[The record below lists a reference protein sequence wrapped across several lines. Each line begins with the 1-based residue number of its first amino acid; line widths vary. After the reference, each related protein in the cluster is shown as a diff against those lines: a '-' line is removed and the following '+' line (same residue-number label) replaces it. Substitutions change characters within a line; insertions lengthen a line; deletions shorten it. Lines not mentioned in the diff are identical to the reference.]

1 MKHII
6 IGTAG
11 HIDHGKTTLIKALTG
26 CNTDRW
32 KEEQERGIT
41 IDLGFAFF
49 DLPNGDRAGIVD
61 VPGHEK
67 FIHNMVAGVCGMDMV
82 LLVIAAD
89 EGIMP
94 QTKEHMDILHLL
106 GIQKCIVVL
115 NKMDLVDLEW
125 LELMEEEVRDQLQDT
140 FLKDAPVVKVS
151 SVTGEGLKELTDEI
165 VKMETSEVQEK
176 EIHTIPRLPIDRVF
190 TISGFGTIVT
200 GTLISGIIRKDDT
213 LQLYPWNAPC
223 KVRNIQVHG
232 KNVDECSAG
241 QRVAVNLTGIK
252 KEDISRG
259 DVLASPNSMKGTT
272 LLDVKLKILKDS
284 NRIVKNR
291 SRLHLFTGT
300 SEVLCRA
307 ILLDRDELKAG
318 EECFAQLRLEQELA
332 LRKGDRF
339 VVRFYSPMETIG
351 GGEVLEPNPKAKR
364 RFKEAALEELRR
376 KEAGSSVDVVQMHVK
391 SHRDTLITITE
402 LAKLT
407 ALSEEEIRQDVS
419 ELEDGSEA
427 LVFPMK
433 KDTYVWMR
441 DDELYLQEQ
450 IKAELKKYHHK
461 FPYRHGIKKAE
472 IQTKYMKKIKP
483 VVAAKIFEHWETEES
498 IISSGEYLHLPEFE
512 ILKDARY
519 EGCRKLLLNSFEKA
533 EYQFVKLS
541 ETDVEKEYADMAE
554 DILLLLREEN
564 QVVRL
569 SEDAYTVKPLLEMA
583 AEKIREVV
591 HQQPVITISEVRDLF
606 STSRKNAKLILEYTD
621 GQRITRNTG
630 AESEWKAY

>member
-67 FIHNMVAGVCGMDMV
+67 FIHNMVAGVVGMDMV

-115 NKMDLVDLEW
+115 NKMDLVDPEW

-300 SEVLCRA
+300 SEVLCRT

-441 DDELYLQEQ
+441 DDELYLQDQ

-569 SEDAYTVKPLLEMA
+569 SEDAYTVKPLLETA

>member
-67 FIHNMVAGVCGMDMV
+67 FIHNMVAGVVGMDMV

-115 NKMDLVDLEW
+115 NKIDLVDPEW

-259 DVLASPNSMKGTT
+259 DVLASSNSMKGTT

-512 ILKDARY
+512 ILKDERY

-569 SEDAYTVKPLLEMA
+569 SEDAYTVKPLLETA

>member
-67 FIHNMVAGVCGMDMV
+67 FIHNMVAGVVGMDMV

-115 NKMDLVDLEW
+115 NKIDLVDPEW

-259 DVLASPNSMKGTT
+259 DVLASSNSMKGTT

-512 ILKDARY
+512 ILKDERY
-519 EGCRKLLLNSFEKA
+519 EGCRKLLLKSFEKA

-569 SEDAYTVKPLLEMA
+569 SEDAYTVKPLLETA

>member
-106 GIQKCIVVL
+106 GTQKCIVVL
-115 NKMDLVDLEW
+115 NKMDLVDPEW

-151 SVTGEGLKELTDEI
+151 AVTGEGLKELTDEI

-307 ILLDRDELKAG
+307 ILLDRDEVKAG

-364 RFKEAALEELRR
+364 RFKEEALEELRR

-427 LVFPMK
+427 FVFPMK

-461 FPYRHGIKKAE
+461 YPYRHGIKKAE

-512 ILKDARY
+512 ILQDARY

-564 QVVRL
+564 QLVRL
-569 SEDAYTVKPLLEMA
+569 SEDAYTVKPLLETA

>member
-67 FIHNMVAGVCGMDMV
+67 FIHNMVTGVCGMDMV

-115 NKMDLVDLEW
+115 NKMDLVDPEW

-151 SVTGEGLKELTDEI
+151 AVTGEGLKELTDEI

-272 LLDVKLKILKDS
+272 LLDVKLRILKDS

-307 ILLDRDELKAG
+307 ILLDRDEVKAG

-364 RFKEAALEELRR
+364 RFKEEALEELRR

-427 LVFPMK
+427 FVFPMK

-461 FPYRHGIKKAE
+461 YPYRHGIKKAE

-483 VVAAKIFEHWETEES
+483 VVAAKIFEHWETEGS

-564 QVVRL
+564 QLVRL
-569 SEDAYTVKPLLEMA
+569 SEDAYTVKPLLETA

>member
-67 FIHNMVAGVCGMDMV
+67 FIHNMVAGVVGMDMV

-115 NKMDLVDLEW
+115 NKMDLVDPEW

-259 DVLASPNSMKGTT
+259 DVLASSNSMKGTT

-300 SEVLCRA
+300 SEVLCRT

-441 DDELYLQEQ
+441 DDELYLQDQ

-569 SEDAYTVKPLLEMA
+569 SEDAYTIKSLLETA

>member
-67 FIHNMVAGVCGMDMV
+67 FIHNMVAGVVGMDMV

-115 NKMDLVDLEW
+115 NKMDLVDPEW

-427 LVFPMK
+427 FVFPMK

>member
-67 FIHNMVAGVCGMDMV
+67 FIHNMVAGVVGMDMV

-115 NKMDLVDLEW
+115 NKIDLVDPEW

-300 SEVLCRA
+300 SEVLCRT

-569 SEDAYTVKPLLEMA
+569 SEDAYTVKPLLETA

>member
-115 NKMDLVDLEW
+115 NKMDLVDPEW
-125 LELMEEEVRDQLQDT
+125 LELMEEEVRDQLQDK

-151 SVTGEGLKELTDEI
+151 AVTGEGLKELTDEI

-307 ILLDRDELKAG
+307 ILLDRDEVKAG

-364 RFKEAALEELRR
+364 RFKEEALEELRR

-427 LVFPMK
+427 FVFPMK

-461 FPYRHGIKKAE
+461 YPYRHGIKKAE

-564 QVVRL
+564 QLVRL
-569 SEDAYTVKPLLEMA
+569 SEDAYTVKPLLETA

>member
-67 FIHNMVAGVCGMDMV
+67 FIHNMVAGVVGMDMV

-115 NKMDLVDLEW
+115 NKMDLVDEEW

-151 SVTGEGLKELTDEI
+151 SVTGEGLKELTDAI

-419 ELEDGSEA
+419 ELEDESEVF
-427 LVFPMK
+427 VFPMK

-533 EYQFVKLS
+533 EYQFIKLS
-541 ETDVEKEYADMAE
+541 EIDVEKEYADMAE

-569 SEDAYTVKPLLEMA
+569 SEDTYTVKFLLETA

-591 HQQPVITISEVRDLF
+591 YQQPVITISEVRDLF

>member
-67 FIHNMVAGVCGMDMV
+67 FIHNMVAGVVGMDMV

-115 NKMDLVDLEW
+115 NKIDLVDPEW

-541 ETDVEKEYADMAE
+541 ETGVEKEYADMAE

-591 HQQPVITISEVRDLF
+591 HQQQVITISEVRDLF

>member
-1 MKHII
+1 MKNII

-41 IDLGFAFF
+41 IDLGFACF
-49 DLPNGDRAGIVD
+49 DLPNGDRAGIID

-67 FIHNMVAGVCGMDMV
+67 FIHNMVAGVAGMDMV

-115 NKMDLVDLEW
+115 NKIDLADPEW
-125 LELMEEEVRDQLQDT
+125 LELVEEEIREEFQDT
-140 FLKDAPVVKVS
+140 FLKDAPIVKVS
-151 SVTGEGLKELTDEI
+151 SVTGEGLHQLTEEI
-165 VKMETSEVQEK
+165 VKMESSEVTER
-176 EIHTIPRLPIDRVF
+176 EIHTISRLPIDRVF
-190 TISGFGTIVT
+190 SISGFGTIVT
-200 GTLISGIIRKDDT
+200 GTLLSGMIRKEEV
-213 LQLYPWNAPC
+213 LQLYPWNLSC

-232 KNVDECSAG
+232 KNVEQCSAG

-252 KEDISRG
+252 KEELSRG
-259 DVLASPNSMKGTT
+259 DVLAPPHSMKSTT
-272 LLDVKLKILKDS
+272 LLDVKLKLLKDCG
-284 NRIVKNR
+284 RVIKNR

-300 SEVLCRA
+300 SEILCRA
-307 ILLDRDELKAG
+307 VLLDRDELKAG

-339 VVRFYSPMETIG
+339 VVRFYSPVETVG

-376 KEAGSSVDVVQMHVK
+376 KEAGSSADIVQMHVK
-391 SHRDTLITITE
+391 SHRETLITASE

-407 ALSEEEIRQDVS
+407 ALSEEEIRQDVAD
-419 ELEDGSEA
+419 LEDCGLA
-427 LVFPMK
+427 VVFPMK

-441 DDELYLQEQ
+441 DDEIYLLEQ
-450 IKAELKKYHHK
+450 IKEELKKYHK
-461 FPYRHGIKKAE
+461 AYPYRHGMKKAE
-472 IQTKYMKKIKP
+472 IQTKWFRKVKP
-483 VVAAKIFEHWETEES
+483 VVVSKILEKWENEEQ
-498 IISSGEYLHLPEFE
+498 ISSYGEYLHLPEFE
-512 ILKDARY
+512 IVRDERYNSCRQILEQALKNA
-519 EGCRKLLLNSFEKA
+519 G
-533 EYQFVKLS
+533 YQFIRLEDCGVDKRF
-541 ETDVEKEYADMAE
+541 TDIIE
-554 DILLLLREEN
+554 DIVLLLREEGIL
-564 QVVRL
+564 VRL
-569 SEDAYTVKPLLEMA
+569 SDEIYTMKVYADDA
-583 AEKIREVV
+583 AEKIRGLLL
-591 HQQPVITISEVRDLF
+591 QQAVITISEIRDLF
-606 STSRKNAKLILEYTD
+606 ETSRKNAKLILEYTD
-621 GQRITRNTG
+621 SMRITRNTG

>member
-67 FIHNMVAGVCGMDMV
+67 FIHNMVAGVVGMDMV

-115 NKMDLVDLEW
+115 NKMDLVDEEW

-213 LQLYPWNAPC
+213 LQLYPWNASC

-427 LVFPMK
+427 FVFPMK

-441 DDELYLQEQ
+441 DDELYLLEQ

-512 ILKDARY
+512 ILKDERY

-541 ETDVEKEYADMAE
+541 ETDVEKEYADMGE

-569 SEDAYTVKPLLEMA
+569 SEDAYTVKPLLETA

-621 GQRITRNTG
+621 SQRITRNTG

>member
-67 FIHNMVAGVCGMDMV
+67 FIHNMVAGVVGMDMV

-115 NKMDLVDLEW
+115 NKMDLVDPEW

-307 ILLDRDELKAG
+307 ILLDQDEVKAG

-427 LVFPMK
+427 FVFPMK

-441 DDELYLQEQ
+441 DDELYLQDQ

-519 EGCRKLLLNSFEKA
+519 EGCRKLLMDAFEKA
-533 EYQFVKLS
+533 GYQFVKLS
-541 ETDVEKEYADMAE
+541 ETDVEKAYADMAE

-569 SEDAYTVKPLLEMA
+569 SEDAYTVKPLLETA

>member
-115 NKMDLVDLEW
+115 NKMDLVDPEW

-151 SVTGEGLKELTDEI
+151 AVTGEGLKELTDEI

-307 ILLDRDELKAG
+307 ILLDRDEVKAG

-427 LVFPMK
+427 FVFPMK

-461 FPYRHGIKKAE
+461 YPYRHGIKKAE

-564 QVVRL
+564 QLVRL
-569 SEDAYTVKPLLEMA
+569 SEDAYTVKPLLETA

>member
-67 FIHNMVAGVCGMDMV
+67 FIHNMVTGVCGMDMV

-115 NKMDLVDLEW
+115 NKMDLVDPEW

-151 SVTGEGLKELTDEI
+151 AVTGEGLKELTDEI

-300 SEVLCRA
+300 SEVLCRT
-307 ILLDRDELKAG
+307 ILLDRDEVKAG

-364 RFKEAALEELRR
+364 RFKEEALEELRR

-427 LVFPMK
+427 FVFPMK

-461 FPYRHGIKKAE
+461 YPYRHGIKKAE

-512 ILKDARY
+512 ILQDARY

-564 QVVRL
+564 QLVRL
-569 SEDAYTVKPLLEMA
+569 SEDAYTVKPLLETA

>member
-67 FIHNMVAGVCGMDMV
+67 FIHNMVAGVVGMDMV

-115 NKMDLVDLEW
+115 NKMDLVDEEW

-259 DVLASPNSMKGTT
+259 DVLASSNSMKGTT

-300 SEVLCRA
+300 SEVLCRT

-364 RFKEAALEELRR
+364 RFREAALEELRR

-461 FPYRHGIKKAE
+461 FPYHHGIKKAE

-512 ILKDARY
+512 ILKDERY
-519 EGCRKLLLNSFEKA
+519 EGCRKLLLKSFEKA

-569 SEDAYTVKPLLEMA
+569 SEDAYTVKPLLETA

>member
-115 NKMDLVDLEW
+115 NKMDLVDPEW

-151 SVTGEGLKELTDEI
+151 AVTGEGLKELADEI

-307 ILLDRDELKAG
+307 ILLDRDEVKAG

-427 LVFPMK
+427 FVFPMK

-461 FPYRHGIKKAE
+461 YPYRHGIKKAE

-564 QVVRL
+564 QLVRL
-569 SEDAYTVKPLLEMA
+569 SEDAYTVKPLLETA

>member
-67 FIHNMVAGVCGMDMV
+67 FIHNMVAGVVGMDMV

-115 NKMDLVDLEW
+115 NKMDLVDEEW

-419 ELEDGSEA
+419 ELEDESEVF
-427 LVFPMK
+427 VFPMK

-533 EYQFVKLS
+533 EYQFIKLS
-541 ETDVEKEYADMAE
+541 EIDVEKEYADMAE

-569 SEDAYTVKPLLEMA
+569 SEDTYTVKFLLETA

-591 HQQPVITISEVRDLF
+591 YQQPGITISEVRDLF

>member
-67 FIHNMVAGVCGMDMV
+67 FIHNMVAGVVGMDMV

-115 NKMDLVDLEW
+115 NKMDLVDEEW

-307 ILLDRDELKAG
+307 ILLDRDEVKAG

-427 LVFPMK
+427 FVFPMK

-441 DDELYLQEQ
+441 DDELYLQDQ

-519 EGCRKLLLNSFEKA
+519 EECRKLLMDAFEKA
-533 EYQFVKLS
+533 GYQFVKLS
-541 ETDVEKEYADMAE
+541 ETDVEKVYADMAE

-569 SEDAYTVKPLLEMA
+569 SEDAYTVKPLLETA

>member
-67 FIHNMVAGVCGMDMV
+67 FIHNMVAGVGGMDMV

-115 NKMDLVDLEW
+115 NKMDLVDPEW

-259 DVLASPNSMKGTT
+259 DVLASSNSMKGTT

-441 DDELYLQEQ
+441 DDELYLQDQ

-483 VVAAKIFEHWETEES
+483 VVAAKIFEYWETEES

-569 SEDAYTVKPLLEMA
+569 SEDAYTVKPLLETA

>member
-67 FIHNMVAGVCGMDMV
+67 FIHNMVAGVVGMDMV

-94 QTKEHMDILHLL
+94 QTKEHIDILHLL

-115 NKMDLVDLEW
+115 NKMDLVDEEW

-419 ELEDGSEA
+419 ELEDESEVF
-427 LVFPMK
+427 VFPMK

-533 EYQFVKLS
+533 EYQFIKLS
-541 ETDVEKEYADMAE
+541 EIDVEKEYADMAE

-569 SEDAYTVKPLLEMA
+569 SEDTYTVKFLLETA

-591 HQQPVITISEVRDLF
+591 YQQPVITISEVRDLF

>member
-115 NKMDLVDLEW
+115 NNMDLVDPEW

-151 SVTGEGLKELTDEI
+151 AVTGEGLKELTDEI

-307 ILLDRDELKAG
+307 ILLDRDEVKAG

-364 RFKEAALEELRR
+364 RFKEEALEELRR

-427 LVFPMK
+427 FVFPMK

-461 FPYRHGIKKAE
+461 YPYRHGIKKAE

-483 VVAAKIFEHWETEES
+483 VVAAKIFEHWETEGS

-564 QVVRL
+564 QLVRL
-569 SEDAYTVKPLLEMA
+569 SEDAYTVKPLLETA

>member
-67 FIHNMVAGVCGMDMV
+67 FIHNMVAGVVGMDMV

-115 NKMDLVDLEW
+115 NKMDLVDEEW

-483 VVAAKIFEHWETEES
+483 VVAAKIFEHWEIEES

-533 EYQFVKLS
+533 EYQFIKLS

-569 SEDAYTVKPLLEMA
+569 SEDAYTVKPLLEKA
-583 AEKIREVV
+583 AERIREVV

>member
-115 NKMDLVDLEW
+115 NKMDLVDPEW

-151 SVTGEGLKELTDEI
+151 AVTGEGLKELTDEI

-307 ILLDRDELKAG
+307 ILLDRDEVKAG

-364 RFKEAALEELRR
+364 RFKEEALEELRR

-427 LVFPMK
+427 FVFPMK

-461 FPYRHGIKKAE
+461 YPYRHGIKKAE
-472 IQTKYMKKIKP
+472 IKTKYMKKIKQ

-564 QVVRL
+564 QLVRL
-569 SEDAYTVKPLLEMA
+569 SEDAYTVKPLLETA

>member
-67 FIHNMVAGVCGMDMV
+67 FIHNMVAGVVGMDMV

-115 NKMDLVDLEW
+115 NKMDLVDEEW

-419 ELEDGSEA
+419 ELEDESEVF
-427 LVFPMK
+427 VFPMK

-533 EYQFVKLS
+533 EYQFIKLS
-541 ETDVEKEYADMAE
+541 EIDVEKEYADMGE

-569 SEDAYTVKPLLEMA
+569 SEDAYTVKSLLETA

-591 HQQPVITISEVRDLF
+591 QQQPVITISEVRDLF

>member
-67 FIHNMVAGVCGMDMV
+67 FIHNMVAGVVGMDMV

-115 NKMDLVDLEW
+115 NKIDLVDPEW

-259 DVLASPNSMKGTT
+259 DVLASSNSMKGTT

-512 ILKDARY
+512 ILKDERY
-519 EGCRKLLLNSFEKA
+519 EGCRKLLLKSFEKG

-569 SEDAYTVKPLLEMA
+569 SEDAYTVKPLLETA

>member
-67 FIHNMVAGVCGMDMV
+67 FIHNMVAGVCGMYMV
-82 LLVIAAD
+82 LLVIAAY

-115 NKMDLVDLEW
+115 NKMDLVDPEW

-151 SVTGEGLKELTDEI
+151 AVTGEGLKELTDEI

-307 ILLDRDELKAG
+307 ILLDRDEVKAG

-364 RFKEAALEELRR
+364 RFKEEALEELRR

-427 LVFPMK
+427 FVFPMK

-461 FPYRHGIKKAE
+461 YPYRHGIKKAE

-564 QVVRL
+564 QLVRL
-569 SEDAYTVKPLLEMA
+569 SEDAYTVKPLLETA

>member
-67 FIHNMVAGVCGMDMV
+67 FIHNMVAGVVGMDMV

-115 NKMDLVDLEW
+115 NKMDLVDPEW

-151 SVTGEGLKELTDEI
+151 AVTGEGLKELTDEI

-232 KNVDECSAG
+232 KNLDECSAG

-307 ILLDRDELKAG
+307 ILLDRDEVKAG

-427 LVFPMK
+427 FVFPMK

-461 FPYRHGIKKAE
+461 YPYRHGIKKAE

-564 QVVRL
+564 KVVRL

>member
-67 FIHNMVAGVCGMDMV
+67 FIHNMVAGVVGMDMV

-115 NKMDLVDLEW
+115 NKMDLVDPEW

-300 SEVLCRA
+300 SEVLCRT

-569 SEDAYTVKPLLEMA
+569 SEDAYTVKPLLETA

>member
-67 FIHNMVAGVCGMDMV
+67 FIHNMVTGVCGMDMV

-115 NKMDLVDLEW
+115 NKMDLVDPEW

-151 SVTGEGLKELTDEI
+151 AVTGEGLKELTDEI

-259 DVLASPNSMKGTT
+259 DVLASPNSVKGTT

-307 ILLDRDELKAG
+307 ILLDRDEVKAG

-364 RFKEAALEELRR
+364 RFKEEALEELRR

-427 LVFPMK
+427 FVFPMK

-461 FPYRHGIKKAE
+461 YPYRHGIKKAE

-564 QVVRL
+564 QLVRL
-569 SEDAYTVKPLLEMA
+569 SEDAYTVKPLLETA

>member
-32 KEEQERGIT
+32 KEEQEWGIT

-67 FIHNMVAGVCGMDMV
+67 FIHNMVTGVCGMDMV

-115 NKMDLVDLEW
+115 NKMDLVDPEW

-151 SVTGEGLKELTDEI
+151 AVTGEGLKELTDEI

-307 ILLDRDELKAG
+307 ILLDRDEVKAG

-427 LVFPMK
+427 FVFPMK

-461 FPYRHGIKKAE
+461 YPYRHGIKKAE

-564 QVVRL
+564 QLVRL
-569 SEDAYTVKPLLEMA
+569 SEDAYTVKPLLETA

>member
-115 NKMDLVDLEW
+115 NKMDLVDPEW

-151 SVTGEGLKELTDEI
+151 AVTGEGLKELTDEI

-307 ILLDRDELKAG
+307 ILLDRDEVKAG

-364 RFKEAALEELRR
+364 RFKEEALEELRR

-427 LVFPMK
+427 FVFPMK

-483 VVAAKIFEHWETEES
+483 VVAAKIFEHCETEES

-564 QVVRL
+564 QLVRL
-569 SEDAYTVKPLLEMA
+569 SEDAYTVKPLLETA

>member
-115 NKMDLVDLEW
+115 NKMDLVDPEW

-151 SVTGEGLKELTDEI
+151 AVTGEGLKELTDEI

-213 LQLYPWNAPC
+213 LQLYPWNATC

-307 ILLDRDELKAG
+307 ILLDRDEVKAG

-364 RFKEAALEELRR
+364 RFKEEALEELRR

-427 LVFPMK
+427 FVFPMK

-461 FPYRHGIKKAE
+461 YPYRHGIKKAE

-564 QVVRL
+564 QLVRL
-569 SEDAYTVKPLLEMA
+569 SEDAYTVKPLLETA

>member
-115 NKMDLVDLEW
+115 NKMDLVDPEW

-151 SVTGEGLKELTDEI
+151 AVTGEGLKELTDEI

-307 ILLDRDELKAG
+307 ILLDRDEVKAG

-364 RFKEAALEELRR
+364 RFKEEALEELRR

-427 LVFPMK
+427 FVFPMK

-461 FPYRHGIKKAE
+461 YPYRHGIKKAE

-541 ETDVEKEYADMAE
+541 ETDVEKEYADMGE

-569 SEDAYTVKPLLEMA
+569 SEDAYTVKPLLETA
-583 AEKIREVV
+583 SEKIREVV

-621 GQRITRNTG
+621 SQRITRNTG

>member
-11 HIDHGKTTLIKALTG
+11 HIEHGKTTLIKALTG

-115 NKMDLVDLEW
+115 NKMDLVDPEW

-151 SVTGEGLKELTDEI
+151 AVTGEGLKELTDEI

-307 ILLDRDELKAG
+307 ILLDRDEVKAG

-364 RFKEAALEELRR
+364 RFKEEALEELRR

-427 LVFPMK
+427 FVFPMK

-461 FPYRHGIKKAE
+461 YPYRHGIKKAE

-564 QVVRL
+564 QLVRL
-569 SEDAYTVKPLLEMA
+569 SEDAYTVKPLLETA

>member
-61 VPGHEK
+61 VPGHDK

-115 NKMDLVDLEW
+115 NKMDLVDPEW

-151 SVTGEGLKELTDEI
+151 AVTGEGLKELTDEI

-307 ILLDRDELKAG
+307 ILLDRDEVKAG

-364 RFKEAALEELRR
+364 RFKEEALEELRR

-427 LVFPMK
+427 FVFPMK

-461 FPYRHGIKKAE
+461 YPYRHGIKKAE

-564 QVVRL
+564 QLVRL
-569 SEDAYTVKPLLEMA
+569 SEDAYTVKPLLETA

>member
-67 FIHNMVAGVCGMDMV
+67 FIHNMVAGVVGMDMV

-115 NKMDLVDLEW
+115 NKMDLVDEEW

-450 IKAELKKYHHK
+450 IKAELKKYHQK

-569 SEDAYTVKPLLEMA
+569 SEDAYTVKPLLETA

>member
-67 FIHNMVAGVCGMDMV
+67 FIHNMVAGVVGMDMV

-115 NKMDLVDLEW
+115 NKMDLVDEEW

-307 ILLDRDELKAG
+307 ILLDRDEVKAG

-419 ELEDGSEA
+419 ELEDESEVF
-427 LVFPMK
+427 VFPMK

-533 EYQFVKLS
+533 EYQFIKLS
-541 ETDVEKEYADMAE
+541 EIDVEKEYADMAE

-569 SEDAYTVKPLLEMA
+569 SEDAYTVKPLLETA

>member
-115 NKMDLVDLEW
+115 NKMDLVDPEW

-151 SVTGEGLKELTDEI
+151 AVTGEGLKELTDEI

-307 ILLDRDELKAG
+307 ILLDRDEVKAG

-364 RFKEAALEELRR
+364 RFKEEALEELRR

-427 LVFPMK
+427 FVFPMK

-461 FPYRHGIKKAE
+461 YPYRHGIKKAE

-512 ILKDARY
+512 ILQDARY

-564 QVVRL
+564 QLVRL
-569 SEDAYTVKPLLEMA
+569 SEDAYTVKPLLETA